1 MKRFFISFSVCLFC
15 LLSACS
21 GDSPASETIST
32 YSFGEDT
39 IPALEQVMTEQSG
52 GRLTAVLSPESTA
65 GDDAGT
71 DDGNAE
77 RTDSAGNEADATSPY
92 IAYDISNSLNIR
104 PVLSCAPMSIF

>member
-21 GDSPASETIST
+21 GDSSASETIST

-77 RTDSAGNEADATSPY
+77 RTDSAGNEADATSPTSLTT
-92 IAYDISNSLNIR
+92 ISNSLNIR